1 MDIKEYAKYV
11 VDNMYRASLS
21 NALNI
26 TKQFINLPIQVDRLG
41 GVVMKGNPNAVAKS
55 VKETPNGLSYY
66 FAETNSWLPIYMTER
81 KPTKV
86 FEFPDFLKAVNE
98 VASEYIEKKQMNFAR
113 ACTIVSLT
121 DKYAKCYLASYKGL
135 NCQIIDGQL
144 YNDEETPSPLTPVD
158 GQRYYDITHK
168 KSFNY
173 VGGNFVATTVSNYQ
187 LHMIID
193 DFIIDLWEC
202 YQNGH

>member
-1 MDIKEYAKYV
+1 MDVKEYAKYV

-26 TKQFINLPIQVDRLG
+26 TRQLVNLPIQVDKLS

-55 VKETPNGLSYY
+55 VKETPNGLAYY
-66 FAETNSWLPIYMTER
+66 FAETNSWVPFYMTER

-86 FEFPDFLKAVNE
+86 FEFTEFLKCINE

-121 DKYAKCYLASYKGL
+121 DKYAKYYLASYKGQEVTKKGD
-135 NCQIIDGQL
+135 QIFEGE
-144 YNDEETPSPLTPVD
+144 NFTPIEPVE
-158 GQRYYDITHK
+158 GQRYYDTEQK
-168 KSFNY
+168 KSFDY
-173 VGGNFVATTVSNYQ
+173 KGGNFVTVTVSNYQ